1 MAAWR
6 YNIYL
11 LVLKNVVSLHDHVI
25 FSNVHVHI
33 LLGFMTAEHE

>member
-25 FSNVHVHI
+25 FSNVHI
-33 LLGFMTAEHE
+33 LLGFMPAEHE